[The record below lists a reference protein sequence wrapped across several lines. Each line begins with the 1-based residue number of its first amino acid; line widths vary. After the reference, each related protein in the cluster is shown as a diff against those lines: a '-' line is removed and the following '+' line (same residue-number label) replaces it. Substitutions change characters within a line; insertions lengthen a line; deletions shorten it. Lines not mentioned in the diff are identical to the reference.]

1 MAIDK
6 LHNITP
12 RIHTTHIR
20 YCQRHLL
27 RSMSTEILNGRK

>member
-1 MAIDK
+1 MAIHK

-20 YCQRHLL
+20 YC
-27 RSMSTEILNGRK
+27 